1 MKRHRNSKGRFVKGG
16 HSKHKKNKSRRRR
29 KNGGRAG
36 FYAAKAAQMAHA
48 HVPGKKSRKKSR
60 ARKSSR
66 KSWKHIRPTVL
77 VGPKNGRYYRPRRSK
92 YFKRATRIN
101 GRRRRNGTSIMSAIK
116 NVFQVRTIAQY
127 ASIGGGLFAGTL
139 LSKLLN
145 TGLVPFTS
153 YQLPASVTD
162 TLSKV
167 RPAHGLIHILAGTL
181 LAAKSRN
188 KYLKDAGIGLAA
200 LGGFD
205 LLMQGLS
212 MAGVKNLP
220 TFSGMNVNLM
230 GMTQYMLPNSAGG
243 VPPRMSGMNV
253 NLRGMNVDLMGDAW
267 ADECESNHLADN
279 INDMVS

>member
-1 MKRHRNSKGRFVKGG
+1 MARRKKS
-16 HSKHKKNKSRRRR
+16 HSKKAHKKSSKKRARKTVAKKSHRKSR
-29 KNGGRAG
+29 A
-36 FYAAKAAQMAHA
+36 
-48 HVPGKKSRKKSR
+48 KKSR
-60 ARKSSR
+60 AKSYGR
-66 KSWKHIRPTVL
+66 RARPVIY
-77 VGPKNGRYYRPRRSK
+77 VDGHGNFHRPKKGRVRYFKKAGMKVNGRRHRKARKHY
-92 YFKRATRIN
+92 A
-101 GRRRRNGTSIMSAIK
+101 RRRNGTSIMSAIK

-230 GMTQYMLPNSAGG
+230 GMTQYSLPNSAGG

>member
-1 MKRHRNSKGRFVKGG
+1 MARHKKSHSKKAHRKVSTKKRARKTTAKKSHRKSRAKKAKASYGRRARPVIYVDGHGNFHRPKKGRVRYF
-16 HSKHKKNKSRRRR
+16 KKAGIKVNGKRRR
-29 KNGGRAG
+29 KSNKH
-36 FYAAKAAQMAHA
+36 YA
-48 HVPGKKSRKKSR
+48 
-60 ARKSSR
+60 
-66 KSWKHIRPTVL
+66 
-77 VGPKNGRYYRPRRSK
+77 
-92 YFKRATRIN
+92 
-101 GRRRRNGTSIMSAIK
+101 RRRNGTSIVSAIK

-145 TGLVPFTS
+145 TGTVPFTS
-153 YQLPASVTD
+153 YQLPASFTEAVA
-162 TLSKV
+162 KV

-188 KYLKDAGIGLAA
+188 KYIKDAGIGLAA

-230 GMTQYMLPNSAGG
+230 GMTQYAIPNSRGG
-243 VPPRMSGMNV
+243 APAMSGMNV